1 MLTDKRILLTGG
13 NSGIGLAI
21 TKTFCNNNARIV
33 SLYNKNRSGID
44 KLIEQNPNLKS
55 SVDFYSINLLDE
67 TKLDDLLEKI
77 LKSDSFDG
85 FIHCVTFPT
94 NRRNLTDIKWIDIQ
108 SHINLQTKSFFE
120 ILQRILPSMKEKRYG
135 KIISILTSYVIGAP
149 PKGIMDYVV
158 GKYSLL
164 GLTKSLAVELGQYG
178 INVNSI
184 SPFITNTPLTEK
196 LPSKFKEITLSQVPL
211 GRLCEPDDVAT
222 AALFLCSTNSN
233 YISGEN
239 LVLSGGYTMK

>member
-1 MLTDKRILLTGG
+1 MLTNKRILLTGG

-21 TKTFCNNNARIV
+21 TNTFYNNNAKIV

-67 TKLDDLLEKI
+67 IKLDDLLKKI
-77 LKSDSFDG
+77 LKLDSFDG

-94 NRRNLTDIKWIDIQ
+94 NRKNLIDIKWIDIQ

-120 ILQRILPSMKEKRYG
+120 ILQRLLPSMKEKRCG
-135 KIISILTSYVIGAP
+135 KIVSILTSYVIGSP

-164 GLTKSLAVELGQYG
+164 GLTKSLAVEIGQYG

-184 SPFITNTPLTEK
+184 SPFITNTPLTGK
-196 LPSKFKEITLSQVPL
+196 LPSKFKEISANQVPL
-211 GRLCEPDDVAT
+211 GRLCEPDDVAR

-233 YISGEN
+233 YVSGEN

>member
-1 MLTDKRILLTGG
+1 LLADKRILLTGG

-21 TKTFCNNNARIV
+21 TNTFCNNNARLV
-33 SLYNKNRSGID
+33 SLYNKNRSGIN
-44 KLIEQNPNLKS
+44 KLLEQNSNLKS
-55 SVDFYSINLLDE
+55 LVEFYSINLLDE

-77 LKSDSFDG
+77 LQSGSFDG

-94 NRRNLTDIKWIDIQ
+94 NRKNLTDIKWIDIQ

-120 ILQRILPSMKEKRYG
+120 ILQRLLPAMKQRRYG
-135 KIISILTSYVIGAP
+135 KIISILTSYVVGTP

-184 SPFITNTPLTEK
+184 SPFVTNTPLIEK
-196 LPSKFKEITLSQVPL
+196 LPSKFKEIAINQVPL

-239 LVLSGGYTMK
+239 IVLSGGYTMK